1 MNYEKVYYRIIER
14 AKSRI
19 LEGYVEKH
27 HIIPR
32 CMGGSDEDGN
42 IVALT
47 AREHFICHRLLVKMH
62 PANKGLHLAVY
73 FMSNTRKGLRVS
85 ARTYTE
91 LREGASEAVRGSKH
105 SQETKR
111 KMSESMKGRSAH
123 NKGKK
128 VSEETKRKISEA
140 KKGIKKAPHTEE
152 TKRKLSEA
160 RKGKKV
166 SEETKRR
173 ISETLKG
180 RKTSEETKRKMSEA
194 KKGIKKGPN
203 KKNSKKP

>member
-128 VSEETKRKISEA
+128 VSEETKRK
-140 KKGIKKAPHTEE
+140 
-152 TKRKLSEA
+152 LSEA